1 MVDARGTALQDW
13 VTIWHSELAALA
25 VDREQQEGV
34 LRGIDA
40 WGGMLAA
47 VVAAAAV
54 AGLDAAGRAGS
65 DAAAGAAAVDAA
77 PDARVLSLER
87 RVAELEA
94 RLGRG

>member
-1 MVDARGTALQDW
+1 MMDARGTAMQDW

-25 VDREQQEGV
+25 VDREQQEAV

-40 WGGMLAA
+40 WGGMVAA
-47 VVAAAAV
+47 VV

-65 DAAAGAAAVDAA
+65 DAAAGAPAVDAA
-77 PDARVLSLER
+77 PDARVLALER

-94 RLGRG
+94 RLGG